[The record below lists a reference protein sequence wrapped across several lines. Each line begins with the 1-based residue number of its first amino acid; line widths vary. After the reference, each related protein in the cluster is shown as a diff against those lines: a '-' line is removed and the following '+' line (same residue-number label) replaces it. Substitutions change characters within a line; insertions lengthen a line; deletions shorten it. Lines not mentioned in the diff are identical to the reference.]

1 MFTAANGWSSD
12 SSTATVRAEK
22 PHAGASGVPFMNRI
36 TGFSEIALSIASRI
50 GLLTCRSSGL
60 RWSDLEGEGVDP
72 VAELGAEH
80 VVNKL
85 VLGDAAEA
93 GKRRAFDDRLEVVPV
108 AADVGAGTGD
118 RSLDAILQ
126 LIG

>member
-1 MFTAANGWSSD
+1 M
-12 SSTATVRAEK
+12 
-22 PHAGASGVPFMNRI
+22 
-36 TGFSEIALSIASRI
+36 
-50 GLLTCRSSGL
+50 
-60 RWSDLEGEGVDP
+60 DP

-93 GKRRAFDDRLEVVPV
+93 GKRWAFDDRVEVGPIT
-108 AADVGAGTGD
+108 ADGGAGTWN

-126 LIG
+126 LIWCNAHSKKRSEWGPEAILNEA